1 MAKGVSFNIGS
12 YRNQYDDIFKDT
24 DYWDTYQGI
33 LNQYKDGVPQNW
45 WRDLTGKTQTDM
57 YNHKMALSNA
67 LNSLVETMRSTE
79 YNSETATTER
89 MREAGLNPDIL
100 GTDSGSESPA
110 SPMSEQQPMQFENP
124 VPHMVSFLSM
134 IGGAVAGVQSM
145 VSQKVVNSGMRLQ
158 NLSLV
163 NELALSGLA
172 RSNIDYDPATE
183 IMPAISLGFDTG
195 SRSLNRKL
203 EHAAKSFMG
212 SLPARTARKG
222 LERDLAKVRKEAF
235 DITSS
240 AGYSDDDKFYQGLA
254 DKMAE
259 AYQLLI
265 ELEMSNKTKEFSTRN
280 QYLDTFDPALS
291 ADADN
296 ESNTRSKSKD
306 KQWNKFMSIEHGI
319 IKYIRDEANK
329 GNPDAIDLIFRI
341 FGEQTHTS
349 NALSPF
355 KEIGLGIEGNYPITR
370 GK

>member
-1 MAKGVSFNIGS
+1 MAQGVSFNIGS

-33 LNQYKDGVPQNW
+33 LHQYKSGVPQNW
-45 WRDLTGKTQTDM
+45 WRDFTGKTQTDM

-79 YNSETATTER
+79 YNSESATTER

-100 GTDSGSESPA
+100 GTETGSETSS
-110 SPMSEQQPMQFENP
+110 SPMTEQQPMQFENP

-134 IGGAVAGVQSM
+134 IGGAVAGAQSM
-145 VSQKVVNSGMRLQ
+145 VSQKVVNNGMRLQ

-172 RSNIDYDPATE
+172 RSNMDYDPATE

-203 EHAAKSFMG
+203 ESAAKSFMG

-240 AGYSDDDKFYQGLA
+240 AGYSDDDKFMSGLA
-254 DKMAE
+254 NKMAE

-265 ELEMSNKTKEFSTRN
+265 ELEMSNKTKELTSRN
-280 QYLDTFDPALS
+280 EYLDTFDSS
-291 ADADN
+291 ASASSEN
-296 ESNTRSKSKD
+296 VSNYRSEAKD
-306 KQWNKFMSIEHGI
+306 KQWNRAIN
-319 IKYIRDEANK
+319 AQK
-329 GNPDAIDLIFRI
+329 GLISYLRKWSQNGSVLATDILFRI
-341 FGEQTHTS
+341 FGEQTAGFGTRL
-349 NALSPF
+349 NGG
-355 KEIGLGIEGNYPITR
+355 INLGATAAKVI
-370 GK
+370 K